1 MNRYLNDKSAV
12 VLANGLFPT
21 SEIPL
26 LALRNAKNIICCDG
40 AVNKLVKIGIE
51 PSVIIGDLDS
61 ISEELRI
68 MYKDIICHISSQ
80 ETNDLTKA
88 IEWCKDKGLKD
99 ITIIGATG
107 ERDDHSIANIFLL
120 LHYKKKMRVRMLT
133 DHGEFLPVYRS
144 KNFDSYPGQQVSVFS
159 VNPETKITTANL
171 RYPLDNQNLPMLWQG
186 TLNESM
192 GRSFRLDF
200 DPGPLVVFLKY

>member
-12 VLANGLFPT
+12 ILANGLFPT
-21 SEIPL
+21 NEKPL
-26 LALRNAKNIICCDG
+26 KALRNAKNIICCDG
-40 AVNKLVKIGIE
+40 AVNKLIKAGIE

-68 MYKDIICHISSQ
+68 MYKDITYHISSQ

-88 IEWCKDKGLKD
+88 VDWCKENGLKD

-107 ERDDHSIANIFLL
+107 ERDDHAVANIFLL
-120 LHYKKKMRVRMLT
+120 LQYKKKLKVKMLT
-133 DHGEFLPVYRS
+133 DHGTFLPVYRS

-171 RYPLDNQNLPMLWQG
+171 RYPLNDESIPMLWQG

-192 GRSFRLDF
+192 GKSFRLDF
-200 DPGPLVVFLKY
+200 DPGPLVLFLEY